1 MLVVNVFVLNH
12 LVVLLLVKEVMTKN
26 VVTIKPNKSVFEAC
40 ILYRDFKIGSL
51 IVIKNDKCI
60 GIVTERD
67 LIERTICE
75 KRDPETTKIGDIM
88 SSDIKTIHPLE
99 TLEKALKIM
108 VENSI
113 KKLPVCFKDEI
124 IGIIT
129 VTDISKARPDLS
141 KRFMDTWVRQVWTD

>member
-1 MLVVNVFVLNH
+1 
-12 LVVLLLVKEVMTKN
+12 MTKN
-26 VVTIKPNKSVFEAC
+26 VVTIKPSKSVFEAC
-40 ILYRDFKIGSL
+40 MLYRDFKIGSL
-51 IVIKNDKCI
+51 IVIENDKCL
-60 GIVTERD
+60 GIITERD

-75 KRDPETTKIGDIM
+75 KRDPATTNIGDIM
-88 SSDIKTIHPLE
+88 SRDVKTVHPLD
-99 TLEKALKIM
+99 TIEKALDIM
-108 VENSI
+108 VKNNI

>member
-1 MLVVNVFVLNH
+1 MVA
-12 LVVLLLVKEVMTKN
+12 LLVKEVMTRN
-26 VVTIKPNKSVFEAC
+26 LVTIKPDKSVFEAC
-40 ILYRDFKIGSL
+40 MIYKDLKIGSL
-51 IVIKNDKCI
+51 IVLDNNRCI

-75 KRDPETTKIGDIM
+75 KRDPMTTTVGDVM

-99 TLEKALKIM
+99 TVEKALDVM
-108 VENSI
+108 VKNNI
-113 KKLPVCFKDEI
+113 KKLPVCLNDDI

-141 KRFMDTWVRQVWTD
+141 KRFMDTWVRPLWED